1 MIAGDLLITV
11 VVMVLLSTIAVLLLL
26 YILVITGV
34 KFYENKK
41 LQISPVNIVI
51 VLISL
56 FILYLGLPFWFLK
69 AAYSAEGENAETLHK
84 VSINTALLPSVRSF
98 MKAELGAY
106 YMRIFEGEKAIKAF
120 EDSMK
125 IQENKHSSVMLC
137 MLYSFKGDR
146 ENAVDM
152 CLKTGMHQLAAV
164 NYSLKKDYE
173 KSLNIINREIES
185 DKDTCWNYALRA
197 SVNRKLGKKDLF
209 ERDYKNAK
217 SLCPGNAALDKLY
230 KAENYY
236 ENVYNQKKKEFRF

>member
-1 MIAGDLLITV
+1 MIEGDLLITV
-11 VVMVLLSTIAVLLLL
+11 VVMVLLSTITVLLLL
-26 YILVITGV
+26 YVLVITGV

-69 AAYSAEGENAETLHK
+69 AAYSVEGENAETLHK
-84 VSINTALLPSVRSF
+84 VSVNTALLPSVRSF
-98 MKAELGAY
+98 MKAELGSY
-106 YMRIFEGEKAIKAF
+106 YMRIFEGEKAIGAF

-164 NYSLKKDYE
+164 NYSLKKDYQQA
-173 KSLNIINREIES
+173 LDIINKEISS

-197 SVNRKLGKKDLF
+197 SVYRKLGKKDLF
-209 ERDYKNAK
+209 EQDYKTAK
-217 SLCPGNAALDKLY
+217 SLCPGNTKLDEIY
-230 KAENYY
+230 ADENYY
-236 ENVYNQKKKEFRF
+236 ENFYNQKKKEFKF

>member
-173 KSLNIINREIES
+173 KSLDIINREIES
-185 DKDTCWNYALRA
+185 DKDECWNYAVRA
-197 SVNRKLGKKDLF
+197 SVNRKLGSNEQF
-209 ERDYKNAK
+209 EKDYKKAK
-217 SLCPGNAALDKLY
+217 SLCPNNKQLDSLY
-230 KAENYY
+230 KNKNYY
-236 ENVYNQKKKEFRF
+236 EEYYEQKKKEFRF